1 MRRQKRKL
9 HTTILFVG
17 EGPTEKVFIEYLRG
31 IYSPGKAKV
40 TVKSADGKGPK
51 HIIGEA
57 ITILKQDDYNH
68 CCVFLDT
75 DLEWPAESIKKA
87 RSKKIV
93 LIGSEPCV
101 EGFFLD
107 VLKIKKLQD
116 SQGCKEKFNTSV
128 LKKKNAMI
136 ERSILEKHFTFE
148 VLEEMRLKIAIL
160 DKLIKCLEG
169 KVKEVFEE
177 DQH

>member
-1 MRRQKRKL
+1 MAREKRKL

-17 EGPTEKVFIEYLRG
+17 EGPTEKTFIEYLRG

-40 TVKSADGKGPK
+40 TVRSADGKGPK
-51 HIIGEA
+51 HIIAEA
-57 ITILKQDDYNH
+57 ITIQRQDDYNH

-75 DLEWPAESIKKA
+75 DLEWPADSIKKA

-93 LIGSEPCV
+93 LIGSEPCA

-107 VLKIKKLQD
+107 VLKMKKPQD
-116 SQGCKEKFNTSV
+116 SQGCKEAFNLSI

-136 ERSILEKHFTFE
+136 ERAILEKHFTFE
-148 VLEEMRLKIAIL
+148 VLEEMRLKVAIL
-160 DKLIKCLEG
+160 DKIIKCLEG
-169 KVKEVFEE
+169 RVKEVFEE
-177 DQH
+177 G